1 MKPITETS
9 VRSLFASLESGKS
22 DLFFAHVSD
31 SVHWTVMGTHPLA
44 GTYTGRQEFTDH
56 TFRRLDRVL
65 KDGVRLR
72 VTGVLVSRTIAVV
85 ELEALSTA
93 NNGLPFHNQYCW
105 ICRFDGGKIVEVR
118 AYLDSALVQKVIDEN
133 ETEFPGNN
141 SE

>member
-65 KDGVRLR
+65 KEGVRLR

>member
-1 MKPITETS
+1 MKPITETT

-72 VTGVLVSRTIAVV
+72 VTGVLVSRTTAVV